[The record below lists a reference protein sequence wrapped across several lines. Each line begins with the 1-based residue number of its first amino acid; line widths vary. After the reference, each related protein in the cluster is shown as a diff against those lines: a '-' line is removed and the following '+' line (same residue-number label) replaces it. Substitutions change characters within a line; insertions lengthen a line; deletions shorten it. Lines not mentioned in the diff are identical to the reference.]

1 MTVYVKIKNSKSQPK
16 RFSFGVHFEL
26 NVLLFLRFFS
36 FFAYGKDM
44 NDNCLNLLKRFKSSI
59 RKITEIIAFVI
70 CHLILLQLYVIY
82 QYVHVKM
89 LCFIKPIKKTV
100 FPRGGSAKT

>member
-1 MTVYVKIKNSKSQPK
+1 
-16 RFSFGVHFEL
+16 
-26 NVLLFLRFFS
+26 
-36 FFAYGKDM
+36 M

-89 LCFIKPIKKTV
+89 LCFIKPIKKL
-100 FPRGGSAKT
+100 FSRGGVSKNIGFGLE